1 VLIVMYY
8 LRSCSFKNS
17 FYIYGRT
24 FLVMHSKNLDVRP
37 TSLNR
42 MERSSYS
49 SSSIT
54 HGGHPIAATCR
65 LFIPCIE
72 NAVPFACFRCIN
84 NRGSIHG
91 SQNRPPFAT
100 TGITATNPLIRI
112 FSTCYIT
119 PFTSCHRWHSCLV
132 IFIALDSANP

>member
-1 VLIVMYY
+1 MKSAHCYV

-54 HGGHPIAATCR
+54 HGGHPIAGR
-65 LFIPCIE
+65 
-72 NAVPFACFRCIN
+72 
-84 NRGSIHG
+84 
-91 SQNRPPFAT
+91 
-100 TGITATNPLIRI
+100 
-112 FSTCYIT
+112 FS
-119 PFTSCHRWHSCLV
+119 
-132 IFIALDSANP
+132 